1 MRGKVAIVRSGNGIE
16 AALREA
22 LSLIGGINDL
32 NNGRNMTVK
41 VGIFD
46 PRSRHHSS
54 PELVGA
60 IAGAFDQAPSVLL
73 AESDSYC
80 GKALDRLAIYD
91 TLYSERIQPHSLS
104 DDADMRP
111 VKVAGDVEAISGA
124 LFKPNVLVS
133 THVLRTFARGSILK
147 NLFGCTPVV
156 QKAKFHKSEV
166 FANQLADIA
175 EAAGGI
181 DLAVMDGTYLYHSAS
196 EKCVRLDLLI
206 VGRDAVAVE
215 VVGCLIAGLKPENN
229 PTIQEF
235 AKRGLGEADPA
246 KIEIVGIAPEEL
258 DAFKAARKELKKLVD
273 SAPRGEGISDTI
285 DCLTEEGWLDAFRT
299 AEEVAAELQQR
310 GVNNATKTMTETTLK
325 RRVGKTLERAQEE
338 GAVRGGWRYRRA
350 QG

>member
-1 MRGKVAIVRSGNGIE
+1 MSVKVAVVRNENGME

-22 LSLIGGINDL
+22 LVLIGGIDEL
-32 NNGRNMTVK
+32 NNGRNVTVK

-60 IAGAFDQAPSVLL
+60 IAAAFDRAPSVLL

-91 TLYSERIQPHSLS
+91 SLFDERVQPFSLS

-111 VKVAGDVEAISGA
+111 VKVAGEVEAISGA
-124 LFKPNVLVS
+124 LFKPNVLIS

-147 NLFGCTPVV
+147 NLFGCTPMV
-156 QKAKFHKSEV
+156 QKAKFHKNEV
-166 FANQLADIA
+166 FSNQLADIA
-175 EAAGGI
+175 EASGGI
-181 DLAVMDGTYLYHSAS
+181 DLAVMDGTFLYHSAS

-229 PTIQEF
+229 ATIQEF
-235 AKRGLGEADPA
+235 AKRGLGEGDPA
-246 KIEIVGIAPEEL
+246 KIDIVGIDPK
-258 DAFKAARKELKKLVD
+258 AFDTFKTARKELKKLVD
-273 SAPRGEGISDTI
+273 SAPRGAGISDTI
-285 DCLTEEGWLDAFRT
+285 DCLTEEGWMDAFRT

-310 GVNNATKTMTETTLK
+310 GVKNATKTMTETTLK
-325 RRVGKTLERAQEE
+325 RRVGKTLERAQAD
-338 GAVRGGWRYRRA
+338 GAVRGGWRYRKA